1 MNDMDESGRGFGA
14 ARFIFL
20 YKKSNRKPF
29 DQCSGHFNLYGMR
42 HRCFEFTDELCG
54 GCLPHEFSW
63 DINGGESRIDNASF
77 GDIVEACDGNVFGDF
92 VAAKFQSFNRS
103 DGNEIIVRKVRSGER
118 SSAVY
123 DAFSM
128 YSRYSEND
136 GKPVFAAAEAG
147 KNYIL
152 KKLNL

>member
-1 MNDMDESGRGFGA
+1 MDEPGRGFGA

-54 GCLPHEFSW
+54 GCLSHEFSW
-63 DINGGESRIDNASF
+63 DINGGESWIDNASF

-92 VAAKFQSFNRS
+92 VAASFKALIAPMAMRS
-103 DGNEIIVRKVRSGER
+103 LSAKYAPARGVPLSMI
-118 SSAVY
+118 SS
-123 DAFSM
+123 M
-128 YSRYSEND
+128 SENAPSID
-136 GKPVFAAAEAG
+136 GESS
-147 KNYIL
+147 
-152 KKLNL
+152 